1 MKASRLTLGTVQF
14 GMNYG
19 IANTQGKP
27 SFEKVVG
34 ILSAAY
40 EHGIRYLDTAAGYGD
55 SEIVLGKALKQL
67 GILDS
72 VKIVSKISPVPKD
85 VSEDEV
91 RAHVRKSL
99 GKSLENLGIPK
110 LYAILFHAEDDVRYL
125 PILREC
131 VADGMA
137 EKAGVSLDS
146 HVPEEAK
153 SCDAVQVPDNVLDR
167 RFLPFLKEAH
177 SRGTHIFVRSVYL
190 QGLLL
195 MPEERIPE
203 KLKEVILY
211 RRKLEEIAAAN
222 GISLSELC
230 MRYLLSIPEI
240 DSVLTGVD
248 SVEQLQTNVALAER
262 GALPAAVMDE
272 IFAAIPDLP
281 ERLIRPCKWNK

>member
-1 MKASRLTLGTVQF
+1 MNISKLTLGTVQF

-40 EHGIRYLDTAAGYGD
+40 ENGIRFLDTAAAYGD

-85 VSEDEV
+85 ASEEAV

-110 LYAILFHAEDDVRYL
+110 LYAILFHVEDDVRYL

-153 SCDAVQVPDNVLDR
+153 NCDAVQIPDNVLDR

-177 SRGTHIFVRSVYL
+177 AKGTHIFVRSVYL

-195 MPEERIPE
+195 MPEEKIPE
-203 KLKEVILY
+203 KIADVIPY
-211 RRKLEEIAAAN
+211 RRKLEQIAAAN
-222 GISLSELC
+222 GMPLSELC

-248 SVEQLQTNVALAER
+248 SVEQLQANVALAER
-262 GALPAAVMDE
+262 GALPESVMNE

-281 ERLIRPCKWNK
+281 ERLIRPSCWYK

>member
-1 MKASRLTLGTVQF
+1 MQISKLTLGTVQF

-34 ILSAAY
+34 ILTAAY
-40 EHGIRYLDTAAGYGD
+40 ENGIRCLDTAAGYGD
-55 SEIVLGKALKQL
+55 SEIVLGKALKEI

-72 VKIVSKISPVPKD
+72 VKIVSKISPVPAGAA
-85 VSEDEV
+85 EEEV
-91 RAHVRKSL
+91 RAHVRRSL
-99 GKSLENLGIPK
+99 GKSLENLGVPK
-110 LYAILFHAEDDVRYL
+110 LYAILFHVEDDVRYL

-153 SCDAVQVPDNVLDR
+153 HCDAVQVPDNVLDR

-177 SRGTHIFVRSVYL
+177 NRGTHIFVRSVYL

-195 MPEERIPE
+195 MPEEKIPE
-203 KLKEVILY
+203 KLADIIPY
-211 RRKLEEIAAAN
+211 RRKLEQIAATN
-222 GISLSELC
+222 GMPLSELC

-248 SVEQLQTNVALAER
+248 SQEQLQANVALAER
-262 GALPAAVMDE
+262 GALSESVMKE

>member
-1 MKASRLTLGTVQF
+1 MNISKLTLGTVQF

-19 IANTQGKP
+19 IANTEGKP

-40 EHGIRYLDTAAGYGD
+40 KNGIRFLDTAAGYGD
-55 SEIVLGKALKQL
+55 SEVVLGKALKEI

-72 VKIVSKISPVPKD
+72 VKIVSKISPVPEGL
-85 VSEDEV
+85 SEDGV

-99 GKSLENLGIPK
+99 EKSLANLGIPK
-110 LYAILFHAEDDVRYL
+110 LYAILFHAEDNVRYL

-146 HVPEEAK
+146 HVPDEAWN
-153 SCDAVQVPDNVLDR
+153 CDAVQVPDNVLDR
-167 RFLPFLKEAH
+167 RFLPFIKEAH
-177 SRGTHIFVRSVYL
+177 KRGTHIFVRSVYL

-203 KLKEVILY
+203 KLKDVIPY
-211 RRKLEEIAAAN
+211 RKELEAIAYKY
-222 GISLSELC
+222 GMTLSELC

-248 SVEQLQTNVALAER
+248 SVEQLYVNIALSER
-262 GALPAAVMDE
+262 GALLDFVMNE
-272 IFAAIPDLP
+272 IFEVIPSLP
-281 ERLIRPCKWNK
+281 ERLIRPSCWYK